1 MVEEHRRSPQKTV
14 FVKADARAPYGAV
27 RTLMEALHE
36 VEIDDIIL
44 GTEEIE
50 ER

>member
-1 MVEEHRRSPQKTV
+1 M

-27 RTLMEALHE
+27 RGLLEALHE
-36 VEIDDIIL
+36 GDVQDVVL

-50 ER
+50 KR